1 MVPYALTTYTNSLRL
16 IQEQHVSLRLV
27 VGVGVKLS
35 GKRAEADFHHT
46 ASATIRDESS
56 KVLASLDVQYMWICD
71 NIALI
76 LPILRDCQEAV
87 AFTITSAYTTSC
99 STT

>member
-1 MVPYALTTYTNSLRL
+1 
-16 IQEQHVSLRLV
+16 
-27 VGVGVKLS
+27 VKLS

-56 KVLASLDVQYMWICD
+56 KVLASIDVQYMWIYD

-76 LPILRDCQEAV
+76 LPILMWYATRYRMARRQRRPGG
-87 AFTITSAYTTSC
+87 
-99 STT
+99 